1 MNTTN
6 RRYHFNIVAAS
17 ETLRDLEGTAL
28 PSLEAARAYAI
39 DDARALMSIAVLEG
53 RDISGR
59 RIEVTNES
67 GDVLL
72 VVPFHEALTREDVR

>member
-1 MNTTN
+1 MSTAKT
-6 RRYHFNIVAAS
+6 RYHFNIVTAS
-17 ETLRDLEGTAL
+17 ETVHDLEGTEL

-39 DDARALMSIAVLEG
+39 EDARTLMSIAVLEG

-59 RIEVTNES
+59 RIEVTNEA

-72 VVPFHEALTREDVR
+72 TLRFREALTYEDGR